1 MYPNYNNPYYMPEPR
16 DRMERQQLSPTQTTP
31 GNITQN
37 FQLTS
42 APTYGSAF
50 KYANTIEDVKQELV
64 FGDTLF
70 MNRDFT
76 TMWLKNPSG
85 DIRTFDVKEVV
96 ILDERDIEIQTLKNE
111 LEELKKV
118 IQDATEGIKSI
129 NEQSTTKKSTF
140 GKSSKTND
148 E

>member
-1 MYPNYNNPYYMPEPR
+1 MYPNYNNPYYIPEPR
-16 DRMERQQLSPTQTTP
+16 DRMERQSVSPTQTTP

-42 APTYGSAF
+42 TPTFGSSIR
-50 KYANTIEDVKQELV
+50 YVNTIDDVKYELV

-70 MNRDFT
+70 VNREFT
-76 TMWLKNPSG
+76 TMWFKNATG

-96 ILDERDIEIQTLKNE
+96 VLDERDIEIASLKNE

-118 IQDATEGIKSI
+118 IKDATNSIKSP
-129 NEQSTTKKSTF
+129 NEQSTTKKSTTS
-140 GKSSKTND
+140 KSNKND
-148 E
+148 DE

>member
-42 APTYGSAF
+42 TPTY
-50 KYANTIEDVKQELV
+50 DVKHELV

-96 ILDERDIEIQTLKNE
+96 VLDERDIEIQTLKNE
-111 LEELKKV
+111 LAELKKV
-118 IQDATEGIKSI
+118 IQDATEGIKST
-129 NEQSTTKKSTF
+129 NEQPTTKKSTF

>member
-1 MYPNYNNPYYMPEPR
+1 MYPNYNNPYYIPEPR

-42 APTYGSAF
+42 TPTYGSAF

-96 ILDERDIEIQTLKNE
+96 VLDERDIEIQTLKNE
-111 LEELKKV
+111 LAELKKV

-129 NEQSTTKKSTF
+129 NEQPATKKSTF

>member
-16 DRMERQQLSPTQTTP
+16 DRMERQQLSPAQTTP

-42 APTYGSAF
+42 TPTYGSAF
-50 KYANTIEDVKQELV
+50 KYANTIDDVKHELV

-111 LEELKKV
+111 LAELKKV
-118 IQDATEGIKSI
+118 IQDATEGIKST
-129 NEQSTTKKSTF
+129 NEQPTTKKSTF